1 LGPVIKLGER
11 SLKLSAK
18 IVHAVLT
25 KSIKTV
31 KRHESWF
38 HFGAQ
43 PMRFSIREF
52 HMVTGLKCSGEARE
66 PREETERFKWDFLKG
81 RTHTV
86 KDVEKQLRNT
96 REDASDERFC
106 LAMLLL
112 IESILLQKSLLDGG
126 TTFTLDYVKIAQ
138 DMDVLMTYPWGRTA
152 YNLLLKSLQRAVDK
166 SLDKNNYDLQG
177 FPMAF
182 LIWILESVPLLQYAF
197 SQVVPI
203 LSVQPSTP
211 IFLCEKYL
219 QIASPQLIDV
229 LLIEIKDHVSFYII
243 FFLFLFCLMIL
254 HLKANYFYGFSLRS
268 YASYLL
274 FLMIQKLMFAWK
286 TKLIKIW
293 MTWPIYPRE
302 VISLKLE
309 IGETCQ

>member
-1 LGPVIKLGER
+1 MGDPLPLRLALPELRYPIGSEPEKTISINQHSIVAYIKTVKEILGNDEFNRIRGTFLGPVIKLGER

-25 KSIKTV
+25 KSIKT
-31 KRHESWF
+31 WY
-38 HFGAQ
+38 
-43 PMRFSIREF
+43 
-52 HMVTGLKCSGEARE
+52 
-66 PREETERFKWDFLKG
+66 FLKG

-138 DMDVLMTYPWGRTA
+138 DMDVLMTYPWERTA

-229 LLIEIKDHVSFYII
+229 LLIEIKDH
-243 FFLFLFCLMIL
+243 
-254 HLKANYFYGFSLRS
+254 
-268 YASYLL
+268 
-274 FLMIQKLMFAWK
+274 
-286 TKLIKIW
+286 
-293 MTWPIYPRE
+293 
-302 VISLKLE
+302 
-309 IGETCQ
+309 